1 MSGEAS
7 ITAQASTLIQEINT
21 NMRRFEPA
29 LTSMREYMNTE
40 GMKQIQEEIEKI
52 NSLIRQIKGKMS
64 NAIKIEQE
72 LKDKEAEL
80 VELRKRGEIS
90 KDDLQKLNDTID
102 QLKQDLMEKT
112 QRLGEL
118 DAEKNRLAEEAA
130 QSARLA
136 ASQVQE
142 KNRYID
148 QIRQETDDEIEKLKR
163 QIQEDNEKISA
174 GEQEFSNILDQLRQL
189 SQAVQERAVDV
200 EKLKGEQ
207 TEYVAQIMTG
217 LKAIEGEVNDVLT
230 MNVPLP
236 PPAPGSNDG
245 NMVTPQTLSGSSV
258 ASSASSGEDLY
269 STDSDYIP
277 SSSEGS
283 ERGSQSSDDFTYYD
297 AGYRT
302 PRGSFSGSIDDLT
315 YSGDEEG
322 SERESDE
329 SIQRRHSQTR
339 RGAIMGDADTAR
351 EYQGPTGPP
360 VVSRR
365 NVAEPSGTRVDE
377 DDDEGKDVWEQS
389 LRGTSGSNYFGG
401 KRKSRRHV
409 KSHHKMTKKGKGHKK
424 PKKSSRHKSTKKGGY
439 VASYT
444 CTKGHSSTSSKSTKS
459 TKSARSAKPAKKS
472 KKGGRR

>member
-90 KDDLQKLNDTID
+90 KEDLQKLNETID
-102 QLKQDLMEKT
+102 ELKEDLLKKTEQLGQ
-112 QRLGEL
+112 L

-142 KNRYID
+142 KDRYID
-148 QIRQETDDEIEKLKR
+148 QMREETDKEIERLKR

-207 TEYVAQIMTG
+207 TQYVNQIMTG
-217 LKAIEGEVNDVLT
+217 LKAIEGEVNEVLN

-236 PPAPGSNDG
+236 PPAPGSGDG
-245 NMVTPQTLSGSSV
+245 TMVIPQTVSGS
-258 ASSASSGEDLY
+258 SSASSSDGSGEYL
-269 STDSDYIP
+269 SSNDSDYIP
-277 SSSEGS
+277 SSTEGS
-283 ERGSQSSDDFTYYD
+283 ERGSVESEDFSYDDAY
-297 AGYRT
+297 GT
-302 PRGSFSGSIDDLT
+302 PRGSFSESMDDLN
-315 YSGDEEG
+315 YSGDEES

-329 SIQRRHSQTR
+329 SIQRRHSQSR
-339 RGAIMGDADTAR
+339 RGAIMGDTDR
-351 EYQGPTGPP
+351 EYQGPTGAP

-365 NVAEPSGTRVDE
+365 NVAEPSGKRVVEE
-377 DDDEGKDVWEQS
+377 DDDDKGKDVWEQS
-389 LRGTSGSNYFGG
+389 LKGTGSEYFGG

-444 CTKGHSSTSSKSTKS
+444 CMKGHSSTSSKSTKS
-459 TKSARSAKPAKKS
+459 TKSARSTKPAKKS